1 VKIMKLGYF
10 LSCEEYSPDEL
21 VEQAKLAADAGFTGL
36 WISDHFHPWL
46 DAQGQSPF
54 VWSMIGAISQVCDL
68 PIMTAVTCPT
78 MRIHPAIVAQA
89 AATSSVL
96 TNGRFVLGVGTGEA
110 LNEHITGAAW
120 PGSPV
125 RREMLTEA
133 VEVMRKLWTGKV
145 VNHRGT
151 YYTVEHARLYTCPD
165 EPPPVYVS
173 GFGPESISLAAEIG
187 DGFVSTQPDADAV
200 RQYRDQAGSSKP
212 TVAGAKGCFAATEDE
227 ALTIAH
233 RLWPTEGL
241 PGELSQVLPDPEHFA
256 QAADLVTP
264 NMTKMAHGP
273 DPKPYLEMIDAYRA
287 AGYDALHIAAVGPR
301 YAELIDLFAREILP
315 NAK

>member
-1 VKIMKLGYF
+1 MELGYF

-110 LNEHITGAAW
+110 LNEHITGATW
-120 PGSPV
+120 PASPV

-173 GFGPESISLAAEIG
+173 GFGPQSVSLAAEIG

-200 RQYRDQAGSSKP
+200 RQYRDQTGSEKP
-212 TVAGAKGCFAATEDE
+212 TVAGAKGCFAATKEE
-227 ALTIAH
+227 ALRIAH

-256 QAADLVTP
+256 QAANLVTP
-264 NMTKMAHGP
+264 DMMKMPYGP
-273 DPKPYLEMIDAYRA
+273 DPKPYLDMVDTYRD
-287 AGYDALHIAAVGPR
+287 AGYDALHIAAVGPH
-301 YAELIDLFAREILP
+301 YSELIDLFAREILP
-315 NAK
+315 QAK

>member
-1 VKIMKLGYF
+1 MKLGYF
-10 LSCEEYSPDEL
+10 LSCEEYGPEEL

-46 DAQGQSPF
+46 DTQGESPF

-78 MRIHPAIVAQA
+78 MRIHPAIIAQA
-89 AATSSVL
+89 AATSAVL

-125 RREMLTEA
+125 RRAMLTEA
-133 VEVMRKLWTGKV
+133 VEVIRTLWTGSV

-165 EPPPVYVS
+165 VPPPIYVS

-187 DGFVSTQPDADAV
+187 DGFVSTQPAADAV
-200 RQYRDQAGSSKP
+200 RQYRDQAGADKP
-212 TVAGAKGCFAATEDE
+212 TVAGAKGCFAATEEE
-227 ALTIAH
+227 AVTIAH

-256 QAADLVTP
+256 QAANLVTP
-264 NMTKMAHGP
+264 DMVKMAYGP
-273 DPKPYLEMIDAYRA
+273 DPKPYLEMVDAYRG
-287 AGYDALHIAAVGPR
+287 AGYDALHIAAVGPH
-301 YAELIDLFAREILP
+301 YAELIDLLAREILP
-315 NAK
+315 HAN

>member
-1 VKIMKLGYF
+1 MKLGYF
-10 LSCEEYSPDEL
+10 LSCEEYSPPEL

-46 DAQGQSPF
+46 DAQGESPF

-78 MRIHPAIVAQA
+78 MRIHPAIIAQA

-96 TNGRFVLGVGTGEA
+96 TKGRFVLGVGTGEA
-110 LNEHITGAAW
+110 LNEHITGATW
-120 PGSPV
+120 PGSSV

-133 VEVMRKLWTGKV
+133 VEVIRKLWRGKV

-165 EPPPVYVS
+165 DPPPVYVS

-200 RQYRDQAGSSKP
+200 RQYRDQTGSEKP
-212 TVAGAKGCFAATEDE
+212 TVAGAKGCFAATKEE
-227 ALTIAH
+227 ALGIAH

-256 QAADLVTP
+256 QASELVTP
-264 NMTKMAHGP
+264 DMLKMAHGP
-273 DPKPYLEMIDAYRA
+273 DPKPYLDMVEAYRD
-287 AGYDALHIAAVGPR
+287 AGYDTLHIAAVGPR

-315 NAK
+315 QSN